1 MSPSLSRLRKLRY
14 AGFALAL
21 AVLVAVGAATVW
33 SFNRALSSFD
43 WVEHTYRVMSTI
55 QDLRAEMRGAESAAR
70 GYRLTGR
77 MALRDD
83 LLGKIPTIDMRL
95 GELAAQVADNPEQ
108 SAHARQ
114 WRVLIERRLALS
126 RQLARPEASADEQQ
140 VLATGIEAMSASER
154 LSAQML
160 GAEQMLLAERR
171 AHLTD
176 ETRLLIGFTGGGTA
190 FAILLL
196 VLLMRGLQ
204 RESQRSGRLEKETH
218 VAMASLHDSMAQLS
232 HISEQRG
239 MLSRY
244 ASLLQSCQDVPEALQ
259 VTGHVLAE
267 LLPGAGGRCYLLRAS
282 QDLAETAAVFGTPAA
297 PSAELLQPLQCW
309 ALRKGQPY
317 HLDDLAEGIACAHM
331 DVSAVDATAWSICVP
346 LLAQGNALGLLHASG
361 KGSEDREQAQVVL
374 ETVAE
379 QLGLALV
386 NLQLRDTLRVQSLRD
401 SLTGLFNRR
410 YLDESLPRET
420 TRCRRRGLPLA
431 VMMLDIDHFKIFNDT
446 YGHAAGDALLARIG
460 QVLQTMTR
468 NEDLACRYG
477 GEEFTLV
484 LPEASQ
490 ADAMRRAEEIR
501 AAIGATTVQHLRQ
514 TLGPCT
520 ASIGVAMLPQD
531 GESPTLLLSK
541 ADAALYRAK
550 TNGRDRVVAADG
562 AAPIALLS
570 ATAEPTSS

>member
-1 MSPSLSRLRKLRY
+1 MPPFSSRLRKLRF

-21 AVLVAVGAATVW
+21 AVLAAVGTASVW
-33 SFNRALSSFD
+33 SFDRARSSFD

-55 QDLRAEMRGAESAAR
+55 QEVRAEMRSAESSGR
-70 GYRLTGR
+70 GYRLLGR
-77 MALRDD
+77 TSLRDD
-83 LLGKIPTIDMRL
+83 LLGKIPKIDMRL
-95 GELAAQVADNPEQ
+95 GELAAQVADNPAQ
-108 SAHARQ
+108 SARARQ
-114 WRVLIERRLALS
+114 LRVLSDRRLALS
-126 RQLARPEASADEQQ
+126 QQLATLEGSADAQQ
-140 VLATGIEAMSASER
+140 IFAKGIEAMSAFES

-160 GAEQMLLAERR
+160 DVEGRLLAERR
-171 AHLTD
+171 ARGAD
-176 ETRLLIGFTGGGTA
+176 ETQLLIGFTAGGTA

-196 VLLMRGLQ
+196 ALLMRSLQ
-204 RESQRSGRLEKETH
+204 RESQRSRHLEDEAH
-218 VAMASLHDSMAQLS
+218 GALSSLHDSMAKLS

-239 MLSRY
+239 VLSRY
-244 ASLLQSCQDVPEALQ
+244 ASLLQSCQDVPETLQ

-267 LLPGAGGRCYLLRAS
+267 LLPGVGGRCYLLRAS
-282 QDLAETAAVFGTPAA
+282 QDLAETAAVFGTPSA

-317 HLDDLAEGIACAHM
+317 PVEHLAAGVVCAHM
-331 DVSAVDATAWSICVP
+331 DVSAVDATAWSVCVP
-346 LLAQGNALGLLHASG
+346 LLAQGHALGLLHASG
-361 KGSEDREQAQVVL
+361 KDSEDREQAQAIL
-374 ETVAE
+374 GTVAE

-401 SLTGLFNRR
+401 ALTGLFNRR
-410 YLDESLPRET
+410 YLDESLQREI
-420 TRCRRRGLPLA
+420 TRCERRGQPLA

-446 YGHAAGDALLARIG
+446 HGHAAGDALLARIG
-460 QVLQTMTR
+460 HVLQTMTR

-520 ASIGVAMLPQD
+520 ASIGVSMLPQD
-531 GESPTLLLSK
+531 GTTPTLLLST

-550 TNGRDRVVAADG
+550 SGGRDRVVSADG
-562 AAPIALLS
+562 IAAPAMLS
-570 ATAEPTSS
+570 AVTEPTLP